1 MQTAET
7 VFRFAG
13 AIIIWSFIG
22 FVAAIL
28 IKAVQRRESIPEWP
42 IAVFA
47 LIGIGVS
54 IARQVSAGRFW

>member
-1 MQTAET
+1 MQTAESL
-7 VFRFAG
+7 FRFAG

-22 FVAAIL
+22 FVAAIG
-28 IKAVQRRESIPEWP
+28 IKAVQRKESIPEWP

-54 IARQVSAGRFW
+54 IARQVSAGRF

>member
-22 FVAAIL
+22 FVVAIL
-28 IKAVQRRESIPEWP
+28 MKAVQRRESIPEWP

-47 LIGIGVS
+47 LIGIGIS

>member
-7 VFRFAG
+7 LFRFAG

-22 FVAAIL
+22 FVAAIG
-28 IKAVQRRESIPEWP
+28 IKVVQRRESIPEWP

-54 IARQVSAGRFW
+54 VARQVSAGRF